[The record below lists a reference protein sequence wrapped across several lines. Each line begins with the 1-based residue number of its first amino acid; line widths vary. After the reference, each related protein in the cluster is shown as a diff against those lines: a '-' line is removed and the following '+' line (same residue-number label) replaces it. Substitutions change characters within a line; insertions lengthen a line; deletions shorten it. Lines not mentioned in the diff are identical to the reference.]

1 MKGMVCMANTKK
13 TNSNSIKSTKS
24 KNTNLNVS
32 KVELK
37 EVEGA
42 KHIFSQKN
50 ILIIV
55 CIVLALILVIF
66 YGYRVNKL
74 KETDT
79 LSKSYLLDSG
89 TVSLEIKNLD
99 EVNQILAESPA
110 EYFVLISYTGN
121 KDTYK
126 LENGL
131 KRILD
136 KYKLND
142 SFYYLNVKSIMDEDN
157 YLNRLNNAFNT
168 DKIKK
173 VPTIL
178 YYRNGKIVD
187 VVTRNDNNIINAGD
201 FQKLLDIYGYEGQ

>member
-1 MKGMVCMANTKK
+1 MANTKK
-13 TNSNSIKSTKS
+13 TNANSTKSAKS

-32 KVELK
+32 KEEIK
-37 EVEGA
+37 EVDGA
-42 KHIFSQKN
+42 QQIFSNKN

-55 CIVLALILVIF
+55 CVILALILVIF

-74 KETDT
+74 KETDI

-99 EVNQILAESPA
+99 EVNQILAESPT

-121 KDTYK
+121 KDTNN
-126 LENGL
+126 LEKGL

-142 SFYYLNVKSIMDEDN
+142 SFYYLNVKDIMNEDN
-157 YLNRLNNAFNT
+157 YINRLNNAFNT

-178 YYRNGKIVD
+178 YFKDGKVVD
-187 VVTRNDNNIINAGD
+187 VVTRYDNNVINASD

>member
-1 MKGMVCMANTKK
+1 MANTKK

-24 KNTNLNVS
+24 KNTNLNVN

-99 EVNQILAESPA
+99 EVNQILAKSPT

-131 KRILD
+131 KKILD

-178 YYRNGKIVD
+178 YYKNGKIVD

>member
-1 MKGMVCMANTKK
+1 MANTKK

-24 KNTNLNVS
+24 KNTNLNVN

-99 EVNQILAESPA
+99 EVNQILAESPT

-131 KRILD
+131 KIILD

-142 SFYYLNVKSIMDEDN
+142 SFYYLNVKNIMDEDN

-178 YYRNGKIVD
+178 YYKNGKIVD

>member
-1 MKGMVCMANTKK
+1 MANTKK
-13 TNSNSIKSTKS
+13 TNAGSTKSAKS

-32 KVELK
+32 KEEIK
-37 EVEGA
+37 EVNWA
-42 KHIFSQKN
+42 QQIFSNKN

-55 CIVLALILVIF
+55 CVILALILVIF

-74 KETDT
+74 KETDI

-99 EVNQILAESPA
+99 EVNQILAESPT

-121 KDTYK
+121 KDTNN
-126 LENGL
+126 LEKGL

-142 SFYYLNVKSIMDEDN
+142 SFYYLNVKDIMNEDN
-157 YLNRLNNAFNT
+157 YINRLNNAFNT

-178 YYRNGKIVD
+178 YFKNGKVVD
-187 VVTRNDNNIINAGD
+187 VVARNDNNVINAGD

>member
-1 MKGMVCMANTKK
+1 MANTKK

-24 KNTNLNVS
+24 KNTNLNVN

-99 EVNQILAESPA
+99 KVNQILAESPT

>member
-1 MKGMVCMANTKK
+1 MANTKK
-13 TNSNSIKSTKS
+13 TNADSTKSTKS
-24 KNTNLNVS
+24 KDTNLNVS
-32 KVELK
+32 KDEIK
-37 EVEGA
+37 EVSGA
-42 KHIFSQKN
+42 QQIFSNKN

-55 CIVLALILVIF
+55 CVILALILVIF

-74 KETDT
+74 KETDI

-99 EVNQILAESPA
+99 EVNQILAESPT

-121 KDTYK
+121 KDTNN
-126 LENGL
+126 LEKGL

-142 SFYYLNVKSIMDEDN
+142 SFYYLNVKDIMNEDN
-157 YLNRLNNAFNT
+157 YINRLNNAFNT

-178 YYRNGKIVD
+178 YFKDGKVVD
-187 VVTRNDNNIINAGD
+187 VVTRYDNNVINASD

>member
-1 MKGMVCMANTKK
+1 MANTKK

-24 KNTNLNVS
+24 KNTNLNVN

-99 EVNQILAESPA
+99 EVNQILAESPT

-178 YYRNGKIVD
+178 YYKNGKIVD

-201 FQKLLDIYGYEGQ
+201 FQKLLDIYGYKGQ

>member
-1 MKGMVCMANTKK
+1 MANTKK

-24 KNTNLNVS
+24 KNTNLNVN

-99 EVNQILAESPA
+99 EVNRILAESPT

-178 YYRNGKIVD
+178 YYKNGKIVD

>member
-1 MKGMVCMANTKK
+1 MANTKK

-24 KNTNLNVS
+24 KNTNLNVN

-99 EVNQILAESPA
+99 EVNQILAESPT

-201 FQKLLDIYGYEGQ
+201 FQKLLDIYCYEGQ

>member
-1 MKGMVCMANTKK
+1 MANTKK

-24 KNTNLNVS
+24 KNTNLNVN

-55 CIVLALILVIF
+55 CIVLASILVIF

-99 EVNQILAESPA
+99 EVNQILAESPT

>member
-24 KNTNLNVS
+24 KNTNLNVN

-99 EVNQILAESPA
+99 EVNQILAESPT

-136 KYKLND
+136 KYKLNFSASTTVID
-142 SFYYLNVKSIMDEDN
+142 FSTSAIFFKS
-157 YLNRLNNAFNT
+157 LSSNAFFISLNLAT
-168 DKIKK
+168 PVGSTNNLSTLQFSTTSKIDSLKS
-173 VPTIL
+173 PIT
-178 YYRNGKIVD
+178 
-187 VVTRNDNNIINAGD
+187 
-201 FQKLLDIYGYEGQ
+201 

>member
-13 TNSNSIKSTKS
+13 TNSNSTKSTKS

-32 KVELK
+32 KEEVK

-99 EVNQILAESPA
+99 EVNQILAESPT

-121 KDTYK
+121 KDT
-126 LENGL
+126 
-131 KRILD
+131 
-136 KYKLND
+136 
-142 SFYYLNVKSIMDEDN
+142 
-157 YLNRLNNAFNT
+157 
-168 DKIKK
+168 
-173 VPTIL
+173 
-178 YYRNGKIVD
+178 
-187 VVTRNDNNIINAGD
+187 
-201 FQKLLDIYGYEGQ
+201 

>member
-1 MKGMVCMANTKK
+1 MANTKK
-13 TNSNSIKSTKS
+13 TNSNSTKSTKS

-32 KVELK
+32 KEEVK

-99 EVNQILAESPA
+99 EVNQILAESPT

-142 SFYYLNVKSIMDEDN
+142 SFYYLNVKNIMDEDN

-201 FQKLLDIYGYEGQ
+201 FQKLLDIYG